1 MMSVLKKGDAFP
13 EITLETRDGQ
23 VQLSD
28 RWRRGPLV
36 VAFMRHFG

>member
-1 MMSVLKKGDAFP
+1 MARLSVGDAFP
-13 EITLETRDGQ
+13 ALTVESIDGP
-23 VQLSD
+23 VELKE

>member
-1 MMSVLKKGDAFP
+1 MAKLGKGDAFP
-13 EITLETRDGQ
+13 DITLETRNGQ
-23 VQLSD
+23 VQLAD

>member
-1 MMSVLKKGDAFP
+1 MSQLSTGEAFP
-13 EITLETRDGQ
+13 DMTLETRDGQ

-28 RWRRGPLV
+28 RWREGPLV